1 MHPSNSYTKELE
13 VCENSNN
20 DIGPTFVH
28 ISLLPLLFN
37 VPCSEDTYLTVN
49 ALGRFC
55 IYCQVT
61 PCIERAWTFKH
72 R

>member
-37 VPCSEDTYLTVN
+37 VPHCLLSTLCGTYSFVSHIWSVSLHGCLLLSV
-49 ALGRFC
+49 
-55 IYCQVT
+55 
-61 PCIERAWTFKH
+61 
-72 R
+72 